1 MFVTGV
7 QTCALPIC
15 CGYDVGARADLSA
28 FPDAGSVSGW
38 AQDALSWANAAGL
51 INGTVYGGRTF
62 LDPQGSASRA
72 QVAMILRSYAEHVV
86 NA

>member
-1 MFVTGV
+1 MILFNY
-7 QTCALPIC
+7 AHSR
-15 CGYDVGARADLSA
+15 GYDVSARADLSA

-51 INGTVYGGRTF
+51 INGTVYGGRTI
-62 LDPQGSASRA
+62 LDPQGCASRA

>member
-1 MFVTGV
+1 MVNTMARRTDGGV
-7 QTCALPIC
+7 RFRP
-15 CGYDVGARADLSA
+15 VGSRRSRTA
-28 FPDAGSVSGW
+28 P
-38 AQDALSWANAAGL
+38 
-51 INGTVYGGRTF
+51 VYGGRTI

>member
-1 MFVTGV
+1 MS
-7 QTCALPIC
+7 
-15 CGYDVGARADLSA
+15 ARADLSS

-38 AQDALSWANAAGL
+38 AQDALAWAHAARL
-51 INGTVYGGRTF
+51 IGGTAHGGRTF

-72 QVAMILRSYAEHVV
+72 QVAVILRGYVEHVV

>member
-1 MFVTGV
+1 MRSRGPM
-7 QTCALPIC
+7 Q
-15 CGYDVGARADLSA
+15 LS
-28 FPDAGSVSGW
+28 
-38 AQDALSWANAAGL
+38 L
-51 INGTVYGGRTF
+51 INGTVYGGRTI

>member
-1 MFVTGV
+1 M
-7 QTCALPIC
+7 QP
-15 CGYDVGARADLSA
+15 
-28 FPDAGSVSGW
+28 
-38 AQDALSWANAAGL
+38 ALSTARC
-51 INGTVYGGRTF
+51 GGRTI

>member
-1 MFVTGV
+1 M
-7 QTCALPIC
+7 
-15 CGYDVGARADLSA
+15 
-28 FPDAGSVSGW
+28 
-38 AQDALSWANAAGL
+38 QDAVALGL
-51 INGTVYGGRTF
+51 INGTKASDGVVY